1 MLYNGR
7 AQNGAGMKRLVSH
20 FLRLSTRNTP
30 NSAFCYILY
39 IYIYIYLYQ
48 RAISVTSHE
57 IVTCLLLYENNS
69 CQGLQCVTFINC
81 FMTSGITVSFIS
93 NALAYISR
101 AVVGVPHG

>member
-39 IYIYIYLYQ
+39 IYIYIY
-48 RAISVTSHE
+48 ISIKERYLS
-57 IVTCLLLYENNS
+57 LRMKS
-69 CQGLQCVTFINC
+69 
-81 FMTSGITVSFIS
+81 
-93 NALAYISR
+93 
-101 AVVGVPHG
+101 

>member
-39 IYIYIYLYQ
+39 IYIYIYIKERYLSL
-48 RAISVTSHE
+48 RMK
-57 IVTCLLLYENNS
+57 L
-69 CQGLQCVTFINC
+69 
-81 FMTSGITVSFIS
+81 
-93 NALAYISR
+93 
-101 AVVGVPHG
+101 